1 MLGLVAVGKRD
12 IGTGKD
18 YEHHFPAAEN
28 KEKYLTYNGTNF
40 DTLDYMAHVVR
51 TTLPQTAKIAKALEK
66 SSLQSTCKAIFDFVY
81 GNYQYKQDDDRFE
94 ELRSPARAWKDR
106 KSGVDCD
113 CYAITISSI
122 LTNLGIHHAFKMA
135 GYKKEQPFQHV
146 YIVVPKNQKN
156 PGKQDYANR
165 STYIVIDP
173 VLDTFDYEK
182 PPINVHLKIFN
193 INMKMNRASAAAAA
207 ALGFL
212 NGIEED
218 ETGEQLLGLDGRRKR
233 RARRKARKVARK
245 EKRNSRRTAKKI
257 KRVARKT
264 ARRTKRSARQEAR
277 KLKRTLRR
285 KIRTLPKSQRKTAR
299 KNMRSTAR
307 SIKKSARVQARTN
320 KRTAKKDARLLRR
333 TTRKT
338 ARTVKRTIRKNPV
351 QVAAKIAAM
360 KKALAAK
367 RAAAKKAA
375 ELRKKKAQA
384 AEAKRKA
391 AARKVVR
398 RPITAKPV
406 AKKSATKK
414 PATQRSATQMKKFA
428 TQQRRVDSNQN
439 KQIKQLQ
446 RRLALLKLHNQK
458 IAAMHKMAKQNKA
471 AISKL
476 KTAQQISTSGVRTL
490 APKEANVRP
499 LYNSNQIQVNAGY

>member
-12 IGTGKD
+12 IGNGKT
-18 YEHHFPAAEN
+18 YENHFPAAEN

-51 TTLPQTAKIAKALEK
+51 TTLPQTVKIAKTLDK
-66 SSLQSTCKAIFDFVY
+66 SSLQTTCKAIFDFVY

-94 ELRSPARAWKDR
+94 ELRSPARAWRDR

-113 CYAITISSI
+113 CYSITISSI

-146 YIVVPKNQKN
+146 YIVVPKDQNN
-156 PGKQDYANR
+156 PGKQNYTHR
-165 STYIVIDP
+165 ESYIVIDP

-193 INMKMNRASAAAAA
+193 INMNLNEVSS
-207 ALGFL
+207 LGFL
-212 NGIEED
+212 NGIDDNEAGEE
-218 ETGEQLLGLDGRRKR
+218 LLGLDGKR
-233 RARRKARKVARK
+233 SRARRKARIVARK
-245 EKRNSRRTAKKI
+245 EKRKSRRTARTI
-257 KRVARKT
+257 KRVAKKT
-264 ARRTKRSARQEAR
+264 AKRTKRSAIQEAR

-285 KIRTLPKSQRKTAR
+285 KVRTLPKSQRKTAK

-307 SIKKSARVQARTN
+307 NIKKSARVQARTN
-320 KRTAKKDARLLRR
+320 KQTARKDARLLRR

-338 ARTVKRTIRKNPV
+338 TRSLKRTVRKNPV
-351 QVAAKIAAM
+351 QVASKIAAM
-360 KKALAAK
+360 KKALIAK
-367 RAAAKKAA
+367 RAAARKAA

-384 AEAKRKA
+384 AAAKRKV
-391 AARKVVR
+391 AARKTVH
-398 RPITAKPV
+398 RPIVAKPI
-406 AKKSATKK
+406 AKK
-414 PATQRSATQMKKFA
+414 PATKKAIAQQSAIQIKKLA

-446 RRLALLKLHNQK
+446 RKLVLLKLHNQK
-458 IAAMHKMAKQNKA
+458 IAAMQKLAKQNQT

-476 KTAQQISTSGVRTL
+476 QAAQQISASGVRTL
-490 APKEANVRP
+490 APKEAKVRP